1 MNAADL
7 KNYGLKPVAHVHIEG
22 KYLKIEIDDQ
32 DAADLPQCV
41 YAFLMGDGYFRIG
54 SSKEPLRSRLMGYKR
69 DISHALK
76 KEKSP
81 APPEETKKW
90 RKALPPGSS
99 GVIYARQGT
108 MVKTPI
114 GEFPAYLDEESILI
128 GRLFAEEPPDHI
140 LNRNKHR

>member
-1 MNAADL
+1 MNAAKL
-7 KNYGLKPVAHVHIEG
+7 IKYGLVPVARVRIVDRNLIIDITDPKTVKLEMCIYAFLIEG
-22 KYLKIEIDDQ
+22 K
-32 DAADLPQCV
+32 V
-41 YAFLMGDGYFRIG
+41 YRIG
-54 SSKEPLRSRLMGYKR
+54 SSKAPLENRLKDYER

-81 APPEETKKW
+81 APLEEAKKW

-114 GEFPAYLDEESILI
+114 GEFPAYLDEESVLI
-128 GRLFAEEPPDHI
+128 GKLFAEEPHDHV

>member
-7 KNYGLKPVAHVHIEG
+7 KKYGLKPVARVHLADRELI
-22 KYLKIEIDDQ
+22 IDITDPETVK
-32 DAADLPQCV
+32 LRKCV
-41 YAFLMGDGYFRIG
+41 YAFLMGGEVVRIG
-54 SSKEPLRSRLMGYKR
+54 SSKSPLENRLKDYTR
-69 DISHALK
+69 DISNALK
-76 KEKSP
+76 GKKSP
-81 APPEETKKW
+81 APDQEARKW
-90 RKALPPGSS
+90 KERLPAGSS

>member
-7 KNYGLKPVAHVHIEG
+7 KKYGLKPVARVHLADRELI
-22 KYLKIEIDDQ
+22 IDITDPETVK
-32 DAADLPQCV
+32 LRKCV
-41 YAFLMGDGYFRIG
+41 YAFLMGGEVVRIG
-54 SSKEPLRSRLMGYKR
+54 SSKSPLENRLKDYTR
-69 DISHALK
+69 DISNALK
-76 KEKSP
+76 GKKSP
-81 APPEETKKW
+81 APDQEARKW
-90 RKALPPGSS
+90 KERLPAGSS

-128 GRLFAEEPPDHI
+128 GKMWETTQHDHI